1 MIRASLAMS
10 SIGSTFDPVQPA
22 AIAAGA
28 RRVGRN
34 DRSDGPPFAGLIDAV
49 LVGTNQ
55 SYGFAG
61 AIDQSTA
68 QAVSTWMARDL
79 GADLLAGLSGGPQT
93 DEAERLEAAMPTLLA
108 RARDAIAAASAS
120 ADAERRMRVQ
130 LGGEEIVARL
140 PSVLTA
146 LRCRAVISK
155 ARDFGRATNAMA
167 DEAALAGALQS
178 MPLQDQTVAALLMQ
192 AAMGEVQQPARIMSA
207 LVRLVGSGGEG
218 AIGRAGYAPLVE
230 ALLAHAQNQ
239 LGAMEGQGPF
249 RDIDKACAALERFHR
264 LSRAVTGYVEFAPLG
279 RWTGI
284 VSGLTRQA
292 SERVAQHLRDMV
304 PTLSRALRADG
315 ASDEHESGLEAF
327 NAMYMLATAR
337 DCRDSLALNTLI
349 DPLWQQAGQ
358 VIEHHSERQREA
370 MRTQEPTAA
379 KLARYDRAVRL
390 VELRFGP
397 DHAEILRRA
406 REAAT
411 RRL

>member
-1 MIRASLAMS
+1 M
-10 SIGSTFDPVQPA
+10 
-22 AIAAGA
+22 
-28 RRVGRN
+28 
-34 DRSDGPPFAGLIDAV
+34 IDAV
-49 LVGTNQ
+49 LVRAG
-55 SYGFAG
+55 YPFAFPG
-61 AIDQSTA
+61 AIDVVTA
-68 QAVSTWMARDL
+68 QAVSTWMTRDL
-79 GADLLAGLSGGPQT
+79 GADLVAGRAPA
-93 DEAERLEAAMPTLLA
+93 DRAEALEGAMATLLA
-108 RARDAIAAASAS
+108 RARDAMAAAATSE
-120 ADAERRMRVQ
+120 DAERRMRVQ
-130 LGGEEIVARL
+130 LGGEDIVARL
-140 PSVLTA
+140 PAVLTA
-146 LRCRAVISK
+146 LRCRAVIAK

-167 DEAALAGALQS
+167 DEAALAAALQS

-192 AAMGEVQQPARIMSA
+192 AAMGEVLQPARIMSA
-207 LVRLVGSGGEG
+207 LVRVVGSGGEA
-218 AIGRAGYAPLVE
+218 AIGRAGYAPLVD

-249 RDIDKACAALERFHR
+249 RDIDRACGALERFHR

-292 SERVAQHLRDMV
+292 SDRVTLHLRDMV
-304 PTLSRALRADG
+304 PTLSRALRGDG
-315 ASDEHESGLEAF
+315 TSDEHESGLEAF

-349 DPLWQQAGQ
+349 DPLWQQVGQ

-370 MRTQEPTAA
+370 LRIHEPTAA
-379 KLARYDRAVRL
+379 RLARYDRAVRL

-406 REAAT
+406 RDAAP